1 MSFIDTG
8 GGVSKWSQVVIDAD
22 KDMGGFGLTD
32 LKEIALGMNPGDILC
47 FNATQNKLAI
57 VSPGPMSTEL
67 LTKGTHWPPVWG
79 FPDSGA
85 MP

>member
-8 GGVSKWSQVVIDAD
+8 SASNKWSDVIIDTD

-32 LKEIALGMNPGDILC
+32 LKEIALGMNTGDLLC
-47 FNATQNKLAI
+47 FNATLNLLAI
-57 VSPGPMSTEL
+57 VSPGPLGTEL
-67 LTKGTHWPPVWG
+67 LTKGTRFPPVWG

>member
-22 KDMGGFGLTD
+22 KDMGGFGLSD
-32 LKEIALGMNPGDILC
+32 LKEIALGMNVGDILC
-47 FNATQNKLAI
+47 YNGTLNKLAI

-67 LTKGTHWPPVWG
+67 LTKGTTFPPVWSY
-79 FPDSGA
+79 PDVG
-85 MP
+85 

>member
-32 LKEIALGMNPGDILC
+32 LKEIALGMNVGDILC
-47 FNATQNKLAI
+47 FSATLNKLAI

-67 LTKGTHWPPVWG
+67 LTKGTVFPPVWSY
-79 FPDSGA
+79 PDVG
-85 MP
+85 

>member
-1 MSFIDTG
+1 MSFLDTG
-8 GGVSKWSQVVIDAD
+8 SASNKWSDVVIDAD

-67 LTKGTHWPPVWG
+67 LTKGTTFPPVWSY
-79 FPDSGA
+79 PDVG
-85 MP
+85 